1 MRDNSIYHITLRG
14 QVSESE
20 INAAGPLRVKVI
32 QVEPHCTHLA
42 FSTDQSGL
50 VGLISYLHGLG
61 FILLSMKRLG

>member
-1 MRDNSIYHITLRG
+1 MRDNFHYHITLQG

-20 INAAGPLRVKVI
+20 INATGPLQVKVT

-50 VGLISYLHGLG
+50 VGLFSYLHGLG

>member
-1 MRDNSIYHITLRG
+1 MNDICCYTILLRG

-20 INAAGPLRVKVI
+20 INATGPLQVKVI
-32 QVEPHCTHLA
+32 QVEPHFTQLA

-61 FILLSMKRLG
+61 FILLSMKRLV